1 MAAKPYYGAANYI
14 KDDGAKDD
22 GEGRRRR
29 VGTRRT
35 VDYGCTNSAWLL
47 DRLCRRNAYD
57 SKPTRPALNDI
68 INVFLGDLVQ
78 LTCR

>member
-1 MAAKPYYGAANYI
+1 MAAKPYYGAVNYS
-14 KDDGAKDD
+14 DGAKDD
-22 GEGRRRR
+22 GEGRKRRL
-29 VGTRRT
+29 GTRRT

-68 INVFLGDLVQ
+68 INVSLGDLVQ